1 MEHVK
6 RFLNQ
11 RNILV
16 LLLVLS
22 TVSLASDVYLY
33 YGIVKPLKEQEG
45 EPETG
50 AGWRQG
56 IQGGMGWIQF
66 SFSKGFTLGPGT
78 KFNVSLWVELW
89 EPYTGS
95 KTYNF
100 SLKVYERT
108 EQSDR
113 YPDIPVAEKLV
124 SFNKSKD
131 AMYILLESGNLT
143 ITGPV
148 TLGIYIYKVCFR
160 TLPAYLLTSWNYT
173 MEFPIMIYY
182 PYYPTG

>member
-66 SFSKGFTLGPGT
+66 SLSKGLILAPET
-78 KFNVSLWVELW
+78 KFNISVSAMLW
-89 EPYTGS
+89 EPYIGS
-95 KTYNF
+95 KTYEF
-100 SLKVYERT
+100 YFKFYERPLHG
-108 EQSDR
+108 QYSAL
-113 YPDIPVAEKLV
+113 IVEKNV
-124 SFNKSKD
+124 TVYKD
-131 AMYILLESGNLT
+131 KNEMWIDPHSGNLT
-143 ITGPV
+143 ITGPA
-148 TLGIYIYKVCFR
+148 TPGIYIYKVCFG